1 MDTQDRFPLGV
12 NKVKIEE
19 LVRKEILGLSL
30 YEVKDILW
38 RKLDEKVTKLD
49 LNENFAVAGDVM
61 GKLLLEVCQDVDV
74 RLYPPLYGAMAIK
87 AISEFFDFSESEIL
101 VGNGADGVLDS
112 LMKVLVKKGSKVL
125 VVEPTFPMYAYF
137 TQLYGGKK
145 VTVLLRP
152 SFELDVDGIL
162 EKCNEQTSLLIVC
175 SPNNPT
181 GNQFKKEDIEKI
193 LQEFNGVVVVDEAY
207 VDFAKYTVI
216 DWTRKFD
223 NLVVLRT
230 FSKAFGLA
238 GIRAGFLVS
247 NKSIVEYV
255 KRVTPPFNVNIV
267 TQRLIVL
274 ALQNWNYFQQRI
286 EYIVKEREWLRNAL
300 ATIDG
305 VIPYPSDASFIL
317 FKITKNNLS
326 SSTVKERLGS
336 KGVSVKDRGN
346 LPLLEN
352 CIRVTVG
359 TRNMN
364 ESLVSALKDILEEQ

>member
-1 MDTQDRFPLGV
+1 
-12 NKVKIEE
+12 VKIEE
-19 LVRKEILGLSL
+19 LVRKENLDLSL
-30 YEVKDILW
+30 YEVEYILP
-38 RKLDEKVTKLD
+38 RKLDEKVTKLN
-49 LNENFAVAGDVM
+49 LNENFAVASDVV

-74 RLYPPLYGAMAIK
+74 RLYPPLYGAMAVK
-87 AISEFFDFSESEIL
+87 AISEFFGFSESEIF

-112 LMKVLVKKGSKVL
+112 LMKVFVKKWSKVL

-152 SFELDVDGIL
+152 SFELDIDRVL
-162 EKCNEQTSLLIVC
+162 EKCDEQTSLLIIC

-193 LQEFNGVVVVDEAY
+193 LQKFNGVVVVDEAY

-216 DWTRKFD
+216 DWTKKFA

-247 NKSIVEYV
+247 NKSIAEYV
-255 KRVTPPFNVNIV
+255 KRVTHPFNINIV
-267 TQRLIVL
+267 TQRLIVM

-286 EYIVKEREWLRNAL
+286 KYILEEREWLRNAL
-300 ATIDG
+300 AKIDG
-305 VIPYPSDASFIL
+305 VVPYPSDTSFIL
-317 FKITKNNLS
+317 FKITKDNLS
-326 SSTVKERLGS
+326 SLTVKERLES
-336 KGVSVKDRGN
+336 RDVLVKDRGN

-364 ESLVSALKDILEEQ
+364 ETFVSALKDALEEQ

>member
-1 MDTQDRFPLGV
+1 
-12 NKVKIEE
+12 VKNEE
-19 LVRKEILGLSL
+19 LVRKEIFGLSL
-30 YEVKDILW
+30 YEVEEIIQ

-49 LNENFAVAGDVM
+49 LNENFAVAGDFV

-74 RLYPPLYGAMAIK
+74 RLYPPLYGAMALK
-87 AISEFFDFSESEIL
+87 AISKFFGFSESEIL

-112 LMKVLVKKGSKVL
+112 LMKVFVRKESKVL

-137 TQLYGGKK
+137 AQLYGGKK
-145 VTVLLRP
+145 VTVMLRP
-152 SFELDVDGIL
+152 SFELNINSIL

-181 GNQFKKEDIEKI
+181 GNQFKKEDMEKI
-193 LQEFNGVVVVDEAY
+193 LREFNGVVVVDEAY

-216 DWTRKFD
+216 DWTKKFD

-255 KRVTPPFNVNIV
+255 KRATPPFDVNIV
-267 TQRLIVL
+267 TQRLIAL
-274 ALQNWNYFQQRI
+274 ALQNWNHFQQRI
-286 EYIVKEREWLRNAL
+286 KYILEEREWLRNAL
-300 ATIDG
+300 AKIDG
-305 VIPYPSDASFIL
+305 TIPYPSDANFIL
-317 FKITKNNLS
+317 FKITKDNLS
-326 SSTVKERLGS
+326 SSTVKERLES
-336 KGVSVKDRGN
+336 KNVLVKDRGN
-346 LPLLEN
+346 LPLLDN

-364 ESLVSALKDILEEQ
+364 EIFVSALKDVLEEQ